1 MAGSPQDATPQPGGS
16 APLTLGTAGHID
28 HGKTALITRLT
39 GKNTDRLREERERGI
54 SIELGYAELEL
65 PSGARLSVVDVP
77 GHERFVR
84 TMVAGATGVD
94 LVLLV
99 IAADDGVM
107 PQTREHLAIVELL
120 GVRDGVV
127 ALTKADL
134 VDEELLELAEEDV
147 REFLEG
153 TPFAGC
159 ELVTVSARDGRGL
172 DDLLAALQRA
182 ADRAEAG
189 RHAGPARLPVDRVF
203 PLKGIGTVVTGTLWS
218 GEVKAGDGLVVV
230 PGGARAAV
238 RSVQVHDHEAEVVH
252 AGSRVGVNLRGLD
265 RDDVARGSWVAAP
278 EVAGL
283 AGRRFDAWVTVLPGA
298 RPLRSGDQVRL
309 HHGTAQYLA
318 RVAPLEGREIAPGA
332 SAAAVVRLDA
342 DALAL
347 PHDRFIVRSLSPVA
361 TLAGGEVLLA
371 GAQRWHARERHGA
384 FLAAVRSGDARAAL
398 RALAEDRGQHG
409 LTREDLTVAG
419 FAPGR
424 AAKALAAAVAGGE
437 LEELAGPAGAAAS
450 GAAGAADRGVVRWFS
465 AGVPAALRAALLA
478 GAAERAAARPE
489 RPFSSVSELAA
500 LVPALPAADAG
511 LLLLS
516 MAEAGELVAGEGG
529 YAPAGAGVLGDEQ
542 AALAEQIL
550 VRLAAEPM
558 APPTLAVLAEGLR
571 RPPRELGQI
580 LDVLA
585 RRGDVIRVD
594 KDLWFARGAVDGAR
608 EVLLGQLEGAGEV
621 ALAGF
626 RDAAGCGRRNA
637 QALLEYFDREGLT
650 LRRGDV
656 RVARRRRS

>member
-1 MAGSPQDATPQPGGS
+1 M
-16 APLTLGTAGHID
+16 
-28 HGKTALITRLT
+28 
-39 GKNTDRLREERERGI
+39 
-54 SIELGYAELEL
+54 
-65 PSGARLSVVDVP
+65 
-77 GHERFVR
+77 
-84 TMVAGATGVD
+84 
-94 LVLLV
+94 
-99 IAADDGVM
+99 
-107 PQTREHLAIVELL
+107 
-120 GVRDGVV
+120 
-127 ALTKADL
+127 
-134 VDEELLELAEEDV
+134 
-147 REFLEG
+147 
-153 TPFAGC
+153 
-159 ELVTVSARDGRGL
+159 
-172 DDLLAALQRA
+172 
-182 ADRAEAG
+182 
-189 RHAGPARLPVDRVF
+189 
-203 PLKGIGTVVTGTLWS
+203 
-218 GEVKAGDGLVVV
+218 
-230 PGGARAAV
+230 
-238 RSVQVHDHEAEVVH
+238 
-252 AGSRVGVNLRGLD
+252 
-265 RDDVARGSWVAAP
+265 
-278 EVAGL
+278 
-283 AGRRFDAWVTVLPGA
+283 
-298 RPLRSGDQVRL
+298 RL

-318 RVAPLEGREIAPGA
+318 RVAPLTGREIAPGA

-384 FLAAVRSGDARAAL
+384 FLAAVRSGDARAAI

-409 LTREDLTVAG
+409 LTREDLTAAG

-424 AAKALAAAVAGGE
+424 AAKALAAAVADGE
-437 LEELAGPAGAAAS
+437 LEELAGPAGARAVGARGE
-450 GAAGAADRGVVRWFS
+450 GAARWFG
-465 AGVPAALRAALLA
+465 AGVPAALRATLLA
-478 GAAERAAARPE
+478 GATERSAARPE

-511 LLLLS
+511 LLLQS

-550 VRLAAEPM
+550 VCLAADPM
-558 APPTLAVLAEGLR
+558 SPPTLAVLAEGLR

-585 RRGDVIRVD
+585 RRGDAVRVD

-608 EVLLGQLEGAGEV
+608 EVLLGRLESAGEV
-621 ALAGF
+621 TLAGF